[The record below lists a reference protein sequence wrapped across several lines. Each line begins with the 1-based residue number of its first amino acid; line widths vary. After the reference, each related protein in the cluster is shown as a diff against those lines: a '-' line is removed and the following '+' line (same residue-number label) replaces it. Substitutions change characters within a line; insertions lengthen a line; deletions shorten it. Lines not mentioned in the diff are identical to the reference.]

1 MYHNEGDGGERE
13 PGEASPPP
21 ANKRVRTSRSRS
33 HSRSRSPD
41 RHGGRQ
47 LVAHESRYAG
57 GRGGSYDR
65 RSAPPPHQGGGGGYR
80 GGGRDRGGDGFV
92 PTGAYHFKNLAVVRG
107 AFVDTYTKLYE
118 LHAAAVRGKPVTA
131 SALSDAMSV
140 AGRTLACPACYEIV
154 ETLNDTVYV
163 AGCSHT
169 FHKNGRCWQHGASCP
184 ACAATA
190 PGGGAG
196 GRMT

>member
-1 MYHNEGDGGERE
+1 MYHDEGDGDERE

-21 ANKRVRTSRSRS
+21 AHKRARTSRT
-33 HSRSRSPD
+33 RSRSPD

-47 LVAHESRYAG
+47 LVAPHETRYTG

-65 RSAPPPHQGGGGGYR
+65 RGAPPSQQGGGGYR
-80 GGGRDRGGDGFV
+80 GGGRDRRGDSYV
-92 PTGAYHFKNLAVVRG
+92 PTGTYHFKNLATVRG

-131 SALSDAMSV
+131 SALSDTMSV
-140 AGRTLACPACYEIV
+140 AGRMLACPACYEIV
-154 ETLNDTVYV
+154 NTLSDEIYV
-163 AGCSHT
+163 AGCAHT
-169 FHKNGRCWQHGASCP
+169 FHKNGRCWQPGASCP

-190 PGGGAG
+190 PGGGVS
-196 GRMT
+196 GRTS

>member
-1 MYHNEGDGGERE
+1 MYHAEGDGGERE
-13 PGEASPPP
+13 PGEASPP
-21 ANKRVRTSRSRS
+21 AHKRARASRSRS
-33 HSRSRSPD
+33 RSQSPD

-47 LVAHESRYAG
+47 LAAHEPRYGG
-57 GRGGSYDR
+57 GRGGTYER
-65 RSAPPPHQGGGGGYR
+65 RNAPHPHQGGGGYR

-92 PTGAYHFKNLAVVRG
+92 PTGTYHFKNLATVRG

-131 SALSDAMSV
+131 SSLSDAMSV
-140 AGRTLACPACYEIV
+140 AGRALSCPACYEIV
-154 ETLNDTVYV
+154 DTLNDTVYV

-169 FHKNGRCWQHGASCP
+169 FHKNGRCWQPGASCP

-190 PGGGAG
+190 PGGGAS
-196 GRMT
+196 GRTS

>member
-1 MYHNEGDGGERE
+1 MYQNEGDDGERE

-21 ANKRVRTSRSRS
+21 EHKRARTSRSRS
-33 HSRSRSPD
+33 RSRSPN

-47 LVAHESRYAG
+47 LTAHEPRYAG

-65 RSAPPPHQGGGGGYR
+65 RGAPPSQQCGGGYR
-80 GGGRDRGGDGFV
+80 GGGRDRRGDSYV
-92 PTGAYHFKNLAVVRG
+92 PTGTYHFKNLATVRG

-131 SALSDAMSV
+131 SALSDAMTV
-140 AGRTLACPACYEIV
+140 AGRMLACPACYEIV

-169 FHKNGRCWQHGASCP
+169 FHKNGRCWQPGASCP
-184 ACAATA
+184 ACTATA
-190 PGGGAG
+190 PGGGGAS
-196 GRMT
+196 GRLT